1 MTEKGMDYRYKMK
14 NESYNI
20 FGTVPKSNTGIKTV
34 ERDHM
39 DTTNTQ
45 IHDRSFSRYCIDY
58 VRGRRTLVVLVIIKV

>member
-20 FGTVPKSNTGIKTV
+20 FGTVPKSNTCIKTV

-45 IHDRSFSRYCIDY
+45 IHDLFPGLI
-58 VRGRRTLVVLVIIKV
+58 TLTQIHDL